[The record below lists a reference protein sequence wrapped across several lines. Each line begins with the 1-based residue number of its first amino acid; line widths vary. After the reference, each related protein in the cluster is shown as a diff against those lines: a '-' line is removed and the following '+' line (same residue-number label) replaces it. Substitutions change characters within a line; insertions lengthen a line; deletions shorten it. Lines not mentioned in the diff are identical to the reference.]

1 MVFSQ
6 RDCPLPK
13 SELIQTNN
21 KLVFSYENKKATGN
35 FYENFQMTDTRK
47 YPQTFHCSE
56 TYKRSCF
63 TGKNQSGWRWKEI
76 PILYCFQSFSIVNY
90 IFGLSYAIT

>member
-21 KLVFSYENKKATGN
+21 KLVFSYENKS
-35 FYENFQMTDTRK
+35 DRK
-47 YPQTFHCSE
+47 FLRKLSNDRH
-56 TYKRSCF
+56 
-63 TGKNQSGWRWKEI
+63 KEI
-76 PILYCFQSFSIVNY
+76 PSNFSLFRNIQKVMFYRQESELLAVEGNTDIILFSK
-90 IFGLSYAIT
+90 L